1 MSVMI
6 CPNCGGEYEFS
17 YEKGY
22 RCRSCG
28 NRGDVTELLEN
39 DVETLNLANS
49 KRSEQYDFDGAL
61 ELCRKVLAR
70 SPQNQEANWCALLA
84 SFKVVYLKNNEG
96 KYVPTFI
103 EPNMPHSLTGSPF
116 YANLNVLHR
125 RDADEIEDMR
135 KFVVSESKKIPD
147 YDVFISYKQ
156 HRQNSSSPTPE
167 YEWARKLYDALRK
180 EHGGRKLNVFLDEIS
195 LKGSSGWEPHI
206 YGALKSAKVMIL
218 LASSLENMNSTW
230 VKNEW
235 KRFAYYKRSGEK
247 KTIFVA
253 AENIKY
259 EQLPDNALKT
269 GQMTNVS
276 GKDWLSDLVAAV
288 HRETEAVSS
297 TESRR
302 HTLSMANTYIAEKN
316 FRAAKKQFA
325 RIIEGDPKCTAAHWG
340 LLRCRLKALDDYDII
355 KSRKKLESF
364 EEFADAVRYGD
375 ETEREYYLQIQKR
388 QLKKD
393 ASGCMRDNYYAW
405 KKATRWRR
413 ILASVLVSAVIVGS
427 GVGGFFIYTGRL
439 EAEIT
444 NVNALI
450 SAIGTLTIESDEA
463 ISAAEKAYAE
473 LSDKQKE
480 KVSDYSTVADAR
492 AAYTVMTEIGS
503 LGEIN
508 LESEGAIADA
518 ESKFA
523 ALSDKQKQK
532 VSNSSALTAARETFE
547 TLIAGEVIA
556 AIDKI
561 GTIAVDGEAV
571 IVNAENKYAALSE
584 SRKARV
590 TNAETLFDARA
601 VYDVMKL
608 IDDIGEV
615 TLKSENAIKAAEKA
629 YAALTGGRQAKVGN
643 YDELVAARRTADVEI
658 PARLSDAIASIGD
671 VTLAS
676 IEAISEAEKVYAQ
689 LSAKQKG
696 NVTNYATLVEARTL
710 YDVMKAIDD
719 IGEVSLASGS
729 DISIAESAYEALTD
743 AQKTKITNSN
753 ILPAARLV
761 YDAMYALRSFSYVK
775 LGSGNNYSYA
785 TLTPSD
791 MSALNNPT
799 VRARADSLTIPL
811 LTALSM
817 REIRAALPAVNTIR
831 YDLTE
836 GCNVT
841 AFEFDSGAK
850 LNHVI
855 IGSSSRSYGLSLTAS
870 SGSSLNLAFE
880 NMSLTSS
887 VTPLNLSKTINAT
900 VTFKGTCKV
909 TAPVGGT
916 AIVADNLTI
925 KSDGKSKMSII
936 AGSSNSTAGKGGD
949 GANGA
954 AVTSHTDGNPGKTGG
969 AGKTGATGATA
980 VSVASLTVDCGDST
994 LEITGGSGGRG
1005 GDGGKGGNGS
1015 KGCWTGAGHNGNSLS
1030 GGNGGA
1036 GGVGGH
1042 GGDGGNAVTVQNSFR
1057 IVSGNCV
1064 LRGGAGGS
1072 GGTGG
1077 NGGVG
1082 GEGGDNTF
1090 IFNPLGGEGGN
1101 GGNGG
1106 SGGQGGAGGNACNK
1120 TVVKEG
1126 MATLSEIIGKTGDKG
1141 SGGKGGVGGRG
1152 GNIGKNE
1159 GKKGD
1164 AGKDG

>member
-1 MSVMI
+1 M
-6 CPNCGGEYEFS
+6 
-17 YEKGY
+17 
-22 RCRSCG
+22 
-28 NRGDVTELLEN
+28 
-39 DVETLNLANS
+39 
-49 KRSEQYDFDGAL
+49 
-61 ELCRKVLAR
+61 
-70 SPQNQEANWCALLA
+70 
-84 SFKVVYLKNNEG
+84 
-96 KYVPTFI
+96 
-103 EPNMPHSLTGSPF
+103 
-116 YANLNVLHR
+116 
-125 RDADEIEDMR
+125 
-135 KFVVSESKKIPD
+135 
-147 YDVFISYKQ
+147 
-156 HRQNSSSPTPE
+156 
-167 YEWARKLYDALRK
+167 
-180 EHGGRKLNVFLDEIS
+180 
-195 LKGSSGWEPHI
+195 
-206 YGALKSAKVMIL
+206 
-218 LASSLENMNSTW
+218 
-230 VKNEW
+230 
-235 KRFAYYKRSGEK
+235 
-247 KTIFVA
+247 
-253 AENIKY
+253 
-259 EQLPDNALKT
+259 
-269 GQMTNVS
+269 
-276 GKDWLSDLVAAV
+276 
-288 HRETEAVSS
+288 
-297 TESRR
+297 
-302 HTLSMANTYIAEKN
+302 
-316 FRAAKKQFA
+316 
-325 RIIEGDPKCTAAHWG
+325 
-340 LLRCRLKALDDYDII
+340 
-355 KSRKKLESF
+355 
-364 EEFADAVRYGD
+364 
-375 ETEREYYLQIQKR
+375 
-388 QLKKD
+388 
-393 ASGCMRDNYYAW
+393 
-405 KKATRWRR
+405 
-413 ILASVLVSAVIVGS
+413 
-427 GVGGFFIYTGRL
+427 
-439 EAEIT
+439 
-444 NVNALI
+444 
-450 SAIGTLTIESDEA
+450 
-463 ISAAEKAYAE
+463 
-473 LSDKQKE
+473 
-480 KVSDYSTVADAR
+480 
-492 AAYTVMTEIGS
+492 
-503 LGEIN
+503 
-508 LESEGAIADA
+508 
-518 ESKFA
+518 
-523 ALSDKQKQK
+523 
-532 VSNSSALTAARETFE
+532 
-547 TLIAGEVIA
+547 
-556 AIDKI
+556 
-561 GTIAVDGEAV
+561 
-571 IVNAENKYAALSE
+571 
-584 SRKARV
+584 
-590 TNAETLFDARA
+590 
-601 VYDVMKL
+601 
-608 IDDIGEV
+608 
-615 TLKSENAIKAAEKA
+615 
-629 YAALTGGRQAKVGN
+629 
-643 YDELVAARRTADVEI
+643 EI

-729 DISIAESAYEALTD
+729 DISIAESAYEALTT

-980 VSVASLTVDCGDST
+980 VSVASLTVDCGGST